1 MISPRFE
8 SLIFDFDGTLCDSE
22 DLHKSCFVESLK
34 LHGYSWCLKKESIY
48 QLSKNKKTIHKL
60 ELMSEQE
67 LLDEKDLT
75 SINSLKQELTIN
87 NVKIAKMDEDVF
99 NFLLSLKKVK
109 LAIASDANRNTILS
123 FLRHNQALDM
133 FKIVVT
139 SEDVGF
145 KTKPSSKIY
154 EFALNR
160 LSLASDKVAVFED
173 TNEGVEAAT
182 GAGIQFVY
190 NCTYKTLHNTLQ
202 KIKGSL

>member
-1 MISPRFE
+1 MILPRFE
-8 SLIFDFDGTLCDSE
+8 ALIFDFDGTLCNSE
-22 DLHKSCFVESLK
+22 DLHKSCFIESLK

-48 QLSKNKKTIHKL
+48 QLSKNKKTVHKL
-60 ELMSEQE
+60 KLMSEHG
-67 LLDEKDLT
+67 LLDKKDIT

-87 NVKIAKMDEDVF
+87 NIKIAEMDESVF
-99 NFLLSLKKVK
+99 NFLSSLKNVK
-109 LAIASDANRNTILS
+109 LAVASDANKNTILS
-123 FLRHNQALDM
+123 FLRHNQAFDM

-139 SEDVGF
+139 SEDVGL

-154 EFALNR
+154 ELALNR
-160 LSLASDKVAVFED
+160 LSITPDKVAVFED
-173 TNEGVEAAT
+173 TSEGVESAT